1 MWLFTLGNEVK
12 TVCISGGFDPL
23 HVGHLRMIIEASGL
37 AQGGR
42 LVVIL
47 NSDEWLMQK
56 KGYVF
61 MPFEERKEILMGIRG
76 VSEVTSVDDSDNT
89 VCEALIRIN
98 PKGFLSRSDRYVFAN
113 GGDRKEGNIPEA
125 QVCNDLNIEMIYNVG
140 GGKVQSSSKLVH
152 GMKSRAENEWE
163 NEGVSNNE
171 HYTV

>member
-23 HVGHLRMIIEASGL
+23 HVGHLRMIIEASVL

-98 PKGFLSRSDRYVFAN
+98 PNVFAN

-125 QVCNDLNIEMIYNVG
+125 QVCNDLNIKMIYNVG
-140 GGKVQSSSKLVH
+140 GGKVQSSSKLVYA
-152 GMKSRAENEWE
+152 MKTPRLPFDRYCNSGNEWE
-163 NEGVSNNE
+163 NKGGL
-171 HYTV
+171 

>member
-1 MWLFTLGNEVK
+1 
-12 TVCISGGFDPL
+12 
-23 HVGHLRMIIEASGL
+23 
-37 AQGGR
+37 
-42 LVVIL
+42 
-47 NSDEWLMQK
+47 MQK

-98 PKGFLSRSDRYVFAN
+98 PNVFAN

-152 GMKSRAENEWE
+152 GMKSHAENEWE
-163 NEGVSNNE
+163 NEGGQ
-171 HYTV
+171 

>member
-1 MWLFTLGNEVK
+1 MK

-23 HVGHLRMIIEASGL
+23 HVGHLRMVIEASTL

-98 PKGFLSRSDRYVFAN
+98 PNVFAN

-125 QVCNDLNIEMIYNVG
+125 QV
-140 GGKVQSSSKLVH
+140 
-152 GMKSRAENEWE
+152 
-163 NEGVSNNE
+163 
-171 HYTV
+171 